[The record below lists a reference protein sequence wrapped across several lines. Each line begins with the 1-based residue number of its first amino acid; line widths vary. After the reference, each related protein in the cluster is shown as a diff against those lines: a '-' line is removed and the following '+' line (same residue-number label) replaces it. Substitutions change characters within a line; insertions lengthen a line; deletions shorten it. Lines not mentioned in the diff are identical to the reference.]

1 MHLPRTGSCENN
13 SLDVGDPRPPQRSR
27 SYDPDFRAPSAKVMC
42 NFDITFSLPDVS
54 LVCLHFLLFP
64 KDKQKRKFKRN
75 LRENTLS
82 LYLFFPF
89 ICSPDFFVLL
99 CFSHE
104 YKVFFFRGVFWFLEA
119 HVSEICGA
127 KILKNYKQTKTRD
140 GGVKKTKVSH
150 MWVLGS
156 FWAHSFLNHFSRMPR
171 SQVTLQK
178 GKRGWTGEGRE
189 GKERA
194 QYYFC
199 FLLLPT
205 PLYTSTTYQIQNVFY
220 VVCITAF
227 KNFDGGMV

>member
-1 MHLPRTGSCENN
+1 MYPKAPTPRYQMHLPRTGSCENN

-27 SYDPDFRAPSAKVMC
+27 SYDPDFRAPSTKVMC

-89 ICSPDFFVLL
+89 ICSPNFFVLL

-104 YKVFFFRGVFWFLEA
+104 YKVLFFRGVFWFLEA

-156 FWAHSFLNHFSRMPR
+156 F
-171 SQVTLQK
+171 
-178 GKRGWTGEGRE
+178 
-189 GKERA
+189 
-194 QYYFC
+194 
-199 FLLLPT
+199 
-205 PLYTSTTYQIQNVFY
+205 
-220 VVCITAF
+220 
-227 KNFDGGMV
+227 